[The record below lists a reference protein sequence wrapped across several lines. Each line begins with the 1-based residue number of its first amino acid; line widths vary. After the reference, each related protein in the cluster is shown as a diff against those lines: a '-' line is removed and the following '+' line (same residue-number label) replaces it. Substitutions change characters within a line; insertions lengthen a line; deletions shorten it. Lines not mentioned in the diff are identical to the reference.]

1 MNTYIIINGFDAMLI
16 KKNTLDEARQFAIMY
31 CNHSEEIIVREI
43 NVLRKKTDN
52 LSGNL
57 LINLK

>member
-1 MNTYIIINGFDAMLI
+1 MSTYIIINGFDAMLI

-43 NVLRKKTDN
+43 NVLRKKISTR
-52 LSGNL
+52 GGTH

>member
-31 CNHSEEIIVREI
+31 CNHSDEIIVREI
-43 NVLRKKTDN
+43 NVLRKKTST
-52 LSGNL
+52 LSGTY

>member
-43 NVLRKKTDN
+43 NVLRKKTGT
-52 LSGNL
+52 LSGTY

>member
-31 CNHSEEIIVREI
+31 CNHSDEIIVREI
-43 NVLRKKTDN
+43 NVLRKKTGT
-52 LSGNL
+52 LTGTY

>member
-43 NVLRKKTDN
+43 NVLRKKTGT
-52 LSGNL
+52 LSGTH

>member
-16 KKNTLDEARQFAIMY
+16 NKNTLDEARQFAIMY
-31 CNHSEEIIVREI
+31 CNHSDEIIVREI
-43 NVLRKKTDN
+43 NVLRKKTST
-52 LSGNL
+52 LSGTY

>member
-1 MNTYIIINGFDAMLI
+1 MLI

-31 CNHSEEIIVREI
+31 CNHSDEIIVREI
-43 NVLRKKTDN
+43 NVLRKKTST
-52 LSGNL
+52 LSGTY

>member
-1 MNTYIIINGFDAMLI
+1 MLI

-31 CNHSEEIIVREI
+31 CDHSDEILVREI
-43 NVLRKKTDN
+43 NVLRKKTGGLN
-52 LSGNL
+52 GTY

>member
-43 NVLRKKTDN
+43 NVLRKKTST
-52 LSGNL
+52 LSGTY

>member
-1 MNTYIIINGFDAMLI
+1 MNTYIIINGFDAMII

-43 NVLRKKTDN
+43 NVLRKKTGT
-52 LSGNL
+52 LSGTH

>member
-31 CNHSEEIIVREI
+31 CDHSDEILVREI
-43 NVLRKKTDN
+43 NVLRKKTGGLN
-52 LSGNL
+52 GTY

>member
-16 KKNTLDEARQFAIMY
+16 KKNTLDDARQFAIMY

-43 NVLRKKTDN
+43 NVLRKKTGT
-52 LSGNL
+52 LSGTY

>member
-31 CNHSEEIIVREI
+31 CNHSDEIIVREI
-43 NVLRKKTDN
+43 NVLRKKTGT
-52 LSGNL
+52 LSGTY
-57 LINLK
+57 LINIK